1 MRVVFF
7 VAGGDMGYL
16 PLCAVAE
23 QHEILAIVRPA
34 YRGPR
39 ARHLVR
45 SMAEKVGLRKP
56 DPIAQWAR
64 ARGIQIL
71 QAWAG
76 NDPEIESQLKRL
88 RPDLIC
94 IATFPMLLSRNLFA
108 IPEYGALNL
117 HPSLLPRHRGPA
129 PLFWIYYHDDRQTGV
144 TVHRVNEKADAGDI
158 LCQDSFDLARG
169 FNVDLLHR
177 INAERGASL
186 LTRAVCAVESENP
199 RGLPQNESLATPA
212 PRIKPG
218 APMVNFEMWDVERVW
233 HFLAGLCPKFREPL
247 RDQAGKQVK
256 YEKVLGYERSVHH
269 LSPGHL
275 ERSTEG
281 WRLFCSGG
289 LIRLN

>member
-23 QHEILAIVRPA
+23 HNEIIAFVRPA
-34 YRGPR
+34 YRGQR
-39 ARHLVR
+39 VRHLVR
-45 SMAEKVGLRKP
+45 SIAEKVGLRKL

-64 ARGIQIL
+64 ARGIQIR
-71 QAWAG
+71 QAWTG
-76 NDPEIESQLKRL
+76 NDPEIVSQIKGL

-94 IATFPMLLSRNLFA
+94 IATFPMLLSRDLFA
-108 IPEYGALNL
+108 IPKFGALNL

-129 PLFWIYYHDDRQTGV
+129 PLFWIYYHDDRRTGV

-158 LCQDSFDLARG
+158 LSQDSFDLARG

-177 INAERGASL
+177 VKAERGAL
-186 LTRAVCAVESENP
+186 LLARAVGAVESENP
-199 RGLPQNESLATPA
+199 HGLPQNESLATPA

-218 APMVNFEMWDVERVW
+218 TRMANFEMWDVERVW

-247 RDQAGKQVK
+247 TDQAGMQVC
-256 YEKVLGYERSVHH
+256 YEEVLGYERSIHH
-269 LSPGHL
+269 LTPGHL
-275 ERSTEG
+275 ERTTDG

-289 LIRLN
+289 LILLN